1 MGDMH
6 RCSCIK
12 KIALYAYRESRSK
25 KVAEELLKGYTGVVQ
40 TDGFQS
46 YGSGEY
52 KHSGCW
58 SHNRRHFVDC
68 IPKDDKNCPSAQ
80 IVALIDKAFYYEREL
95 RKHKCGCKQILSVR
109 KKKIKPLLDRI
120 YEIIDT
126 LRPSKDSHLYTAVTY
141 ARNQKEQLYYFLD
154 DPNVEMTNNL
164 AEQTVKSYV
173 INRKN
178 FLFSDTEKG
187 ADASAAVMSIIE
199 TAKRNKLDVF
209 GYLMHL
215 LTVLPEWGKNPTDE
229 QLESVMPWSESL
241 PDFCRQEYDEIKR

>member
-1 MGDMH
+1 MQL
-6 RCSCIK
+6 RQE

-52 KHSGCW
+52 KHAGCY
-58 SHNRRHFVDC
+58 SHLRRKLVDC
-68 IPKDDKNCPSAQ
+68 IPKGDKKCPSAQ
-80 IVALIDKAFYYEREL
+80 IVALIDKAFYYERKL
-95 RKHKCGCKQILSVR
+95 REHQCNAKQILSVR
-109 KKKIKPLLDRI
+109 KNKIKPLLDQI
-120 YEIIDT
+120 YAIIDT
-126 LRPSKDSHLYTAVTY
+126 LRPSKGSHLYTAVTY
-141 ARNQKEQLYYFLD
+141 ARNQREKLYYFLD

-178 FLFSDTEKG
+178 FLFSDTERG

-209 GYLMHL
+209 GYLTYL
-215 LTVLPEWGKNPTDE
+215 LTVLPEWGQNPTDE

-241 PDFCRQEYDEIKR
+241 PDFCRQEYHEIRQ

>member
-1 MGDMH
+1 MNN
-6 RCSCIK
+6 
-12 KIALYAYRESRSK
+12 A
-25 KVAEELLKGYTGVVQ
+25 
-40 TDGFQS
+40 
-46 YGSGEY
+46 
-52 KHSGCW
+52 
-58 SHNRRHFVDC
+58 HNRRHFVDC
-68 IPKDDKNCPSAQ
+68 IPKGDKKCPSAQ
-80 IVALIDKAFYYEREL
+80 IVALIDKAFHYEHEL
-95 RKHKCGCKQILSVR
+95 RKHKCSAKQILSVR
-109 KKKIKPLLDRI
+109 KNKIKPLLDQI
-120 YEIIDT
+120 YAIIDT
-126 LRPSKDSHLYTAVTY
+126 LRPSKGSHLYTAVTY
-141 ARNQKEQLYYFLD
+141 ARNQIEKLYYFLD

-229 QLESVMPWSESL
+229 QLESVMPWSKSL
-241 PDFCRQEYDEIKR
+241 PDFCRQEYNEIMQ

>member
-1 MGDMH
+1 MMTTKEEKRDLLH
-6 RCSCIK
+6 RQWEEQIAECESSNMPVREWCAEK
-12 KIALYAYRESRSK
+12 PVLKI
-25 KVAEELLKGYTGVVQ
+25 
-40 TDGFQS
+40 
-46 YGSGEY
+46 
-52 KHSGCW
+52 
-58 SHNRRHFVDC
+58 
-68 IPKDDKNCPSAQ
+68 
-80 IVALIDKAFYYEREL
+80 
-95 RKHKCGCKQILSVR
+95 R

-126 LRPSKDSHLYTAVTY
+126 LRPSKDSHLYSAVTY
-141 ARNQKEQLYYFLD
+141 ARNQKEKLYYFLD

-187 ADASAAVMSIIE
+187 ADASAADMSIIE
-199 TAKRNKLDVF
+199 TTKRNKLDVY
-209 GYLMHL
+209 GYLTHL

-241 PDFCRQEYDEIKR
+241 PDFCRQLYSEIR